1 MLSNGRLPAK
11 GKPAFLQWSVTES
24 SLAPGQAP
32 CPEEVSWQTQNKL
45 CGVGCFL
52 SCGLVSFV
60 IFILLVF
67 FSCYCLRGGRG
78 EVEWVM
84 GGEDLGGVRGGAK
97 HDKIY
102 CMKNII

>member
-1 MLSNGRLPAK
+1 MLSNGRPPAK
-11 GKPAFLQWSVTES
+11 GKPSFLQWSVTEP

-45 CGVGCFL
+45 WCLLLSFL
-52 SCGLVSFV
+52 WASFV
-60 IFILLVF
+60 ILILLVF
-67 FSCYCLRGGRG
+67 FLVVVEGGRG